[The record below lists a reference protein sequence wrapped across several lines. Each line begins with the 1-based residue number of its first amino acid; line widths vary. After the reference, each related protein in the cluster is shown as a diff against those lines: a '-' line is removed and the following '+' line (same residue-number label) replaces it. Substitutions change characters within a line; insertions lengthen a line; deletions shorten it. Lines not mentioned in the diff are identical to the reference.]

1 MRTSIFFATEAELTY
16 QNATTLAQRAID
28 DLHNAGLATAFEMRP
43 VIRHG
48 QDLGVGLPRAGVISA
63 AWRERYLQT
72 LRYGAPPPPRQ
83 PSTQATVRPEAR
95 STATQYQTVRLRRPT
110 NVHGSSRLKAFGFRR
125 QALFGRQRGSRPKPR
140 PVPARFNTTIWAGHL
155 ACRCGEGIRCSSH
168 ASIACEPVR

>member
-72 LRYGAPPPPRQ
+72 LRYGAPPPP
-83 PSTQATVRPEAR
+83 TT
-95 STATQYQTVRLRRPT
+95 TQYPS
-110 NVHGSSRLKAFGFRR
+110 HGA
-125 QALFGRQRGSRPKPR
+125 
-140 PVPARFNTTIWAGHL
+140 T
-155 ACRCGEGIRCSSH
+155 
-168 ASIACEPVR
+168 